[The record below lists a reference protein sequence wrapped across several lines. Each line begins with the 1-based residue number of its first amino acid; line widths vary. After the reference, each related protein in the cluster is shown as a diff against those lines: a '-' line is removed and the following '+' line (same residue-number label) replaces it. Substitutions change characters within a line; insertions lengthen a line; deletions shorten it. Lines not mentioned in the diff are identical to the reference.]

1 MSLYVFALDGE
12 KGIPDKELLN
22 LLCARIGFNNIFC
35 APECVF
41 AGKDVSACLNI
52 PYRTLESLSEIS
64 PEESDRGFL
73 LRMKREKDTL
83 LQEKEHSIL
92 LLPLNTAKV
101 FCGLKTVPCAGY
113 SEVLE

>member
-12 KGIPDKELLN
+12 KGLPDKELLN

-35 APECVF
+35 APECAF
-41 AGKDVSACLNI
+41 AGKDISSCLKI

-64 PEESDRGFL
+64 PDESERGFS
-73 LRMKREKDTL
+73 LRIKKEKDIL
-83 LQEKEHSIL
+83 LQKEEHSVL

-101 FCGLKTVPCAGY
+101 FCGLNTAPCAGY

>member
-12 KGIPDKELLN
+12 KGLPDKELLN
-22 LLCARIGFNNIFC
+22 LLCARIGFGKIIC
-35 APECVF
+35 APECAF
-41 AGKDVSACLNI
+41 AGKDISSCLKI

-64 PEESDRGFL
+64 PEESERGFL
-73 LRMKREKDTL
+73 LRIEKEKDTL
-83 LQEKEHSIL
+83 LQEKKHSIL

-101 FCGLKTVPCAGY
+101 FCGLKTVPCPGY